1 MVMKLVQG
9 LPTVDALL
17 GLGISRRARARRRGG
32 AGGQV
37 GVAPWEGAA
46 LLVALD
52 LGAVVAGGGAAGEI
66 WDIRPPAAVL
76 RS

>member
-1 MVMKLVQG
+1 MKLLHG

-17 GLGISRRARARRRGG
+17 GLGISRRARARQRGG

-66 WDIRPPAAVL
+66 WDYAHQPSVL
-76 RS
+76 CS